1 MIGNH
6 LKPEIHAVMGSAGGG
21 KTTHVRKLVM
31 KRKRRRTII
40 WSPKEPVDNY
50 AAWYPGTVSCTTAAQ
65 VLEHVKAA
73 GPKGEFHIVF
83 VPSLIRKRDEAQFNA
98 VCLIAFHARNLTFL
112 VDELHTVTRPQHAC
126 DGWSKLVMMGRG
138 YGIEVWGMSQ
148 RPANMDKNFLGNAS
162 TIHTRRLSEP
172 EDAKTL
178 ARSLGVKADDVSAL
192 SGFMWIE
199 RNKLTG
205 QMTRG

>member
-6 LKPEIHAVMGSAGGG
+6 LEAEIHAVTGSSGGG
-21 KTTHVRKLVM
+21 KTTRVRTLVM
-31 KRKRRRTII
+31 KKKRTRTII
-40 WSPKEPVDNY
+40 WSPKEPIDNY
-50 AAWYPGTVSCTTAAQ
+50 ASWYPGSVKCTTAAQ
-65 VLEHVKAA
+65 VLDIVRAA
-73 GPKGEFHIVF
+73 GPKGKFHIVF
-83 VPSLIRKRDEAQFNA
+83 VPSLDRKRDEAQFNA
-98 VCLIAFHARNLTFL
+98 VCLIAYHARNLLFL
-112 VDELHTVTRPQHAC
+112 ADELHTVTRSNWAC

-138 YGIEVWGMSQ
+138 YGIHIYGTSQ

-178 ARSLGVKADDVSAL
+178 AKSLGVKAAEVSAL

-199 RNKLTG
+199 RNKKTG
-205 QMTRG
+205 VVTRG